1 MAYIA
6 AKPVRFDRRYSVG
19 ERIPDAVVD
28 PARAPHLQA
37 MGRIHPLPEAETPPE
52 APKKRKAD
60 PK

>member
-19 ERIPDAVVD
+19 ETIPDAVVD
-28 PARAPHLQA
+28 PARAPYLQA
-37 MGRIHPLPEAETPPE
+37 MGRIHPLPEMPPE